1 MYFTVEK
8 ASRYI
13 RDLKRYIYD
22 DRIEISRFKMCEEDV
37 PGAFGLDFDD
47 SAWDGFE
54 VGSEWGRRDKT
65 AWFRTAIDIPEH
77 WMGRKVALYVIADST
92 REGGSGGSEAIL
104 FINGEAAQGLDAN
117 HREVCLLPEQ
127 IESGRLSIAI
137 KAFSGLKDEKRVF
150 RTAQLVRI
158 HEATEDLFFRA
169 YTVLQAIDTLPETD
183 YDRQSLVRFLNE
195 AINTID
201 FRKPGSEEFYA
212 SVARAN
218 ELLKARLKA
227 YKPETENKPVITAVG
242 HSHIDVA
249 WLWQLRHTR
258 EKCSRTFSTVNH
270 LMKQYPQYA
279 FVQST
284 PQLYEFIEQDY
295 PEIFAEMKKNIEAG
309 RWEVTG
315 GMWVEADCN
324 VPSGESLVR
333 QFLFGTRYMK
343 ERFGVEC
350 SVLWLPDVFGYSWAL
365 PQIIKKSGLK
375 YFMTTKISWSQYNRA
390 EYDTFMWRGLDGTEV
405 LTHFITAAEVA
416 KPRFFTY
423 NGTLTPA
430 SAKYTWEHYR
440 QKDINSELLLA
451 YGFGDGG
458 GGPTKEMIETGL
470 KMQELP
476 RIPEVR
482 FGKAEEFFDRLA
494 ARVHGNP
501 RLPVV
506 DGELYLEY
514 HRGTYT
520 SQARTKRNN
529 RRGEILLHNAELFS
543 DLASRCVG
551 GYEYPQEEINE
562 AWKIVLRNQF
572 HDILPGSSIHE
583 VYEDSE
589 KEFSRVFES
598 GTTLLSRS
606 LQAVADSVALR
617 GRKVVVFNP
626 LCWSR
631 GGTVRLPLT
640 DELTGMAV
648 ADETRSPLVTRVVD
662 CKSGRFLEIDVPSV
676 PGLGYRAFSLVQAS
690 DVTQRTPSI
699 AGNDGV
705 TVNGRC
711 AENRFFR
718 IELNRAGQIVSLYD
732 KEHGR
737 EVIPPGQAANVFQ
750 AFEDRPMRYDAWNIE
765 LYYKEKE
772 TVVDDLV
779 EWEVESHT
787 PEQAVIRFLWKLLD
801 STIEQRMV
809 VRRDSRRIDFRTRV
823 DWREHSILLK
833 VAFPVDV
840 RAARATYEIQFGN
853 VERPTHWNTSWDYA
867 RFETVGHKWADL
879 SERGYGVSLL
889 NDCKYGYDIKN
900 NVMRLTLIK
909 SGVEPDPMADQGEH
923 LFTYSIYPHAGDWF
937 EGETV
942 QQAYDLN
949 FELLAAVSDGPGGG
963 LPAEGAL
970 ATVEAGSTILETVKK
985 AEDDDSTVLR
995 FYEYGNRRDSVEVE
1009 FPYPVKAIEECDL
1022 MEKPIQTVGF
1032 SRSKL
1037 SFRIK
1042 PYEIKT
1048 FRVWF

>member
-1 MYFTVEK
+1 IKWELRRLYYRQRNYYEQHGRFC
-8 ASRYI
+8 AS
-13 RDLKRYIYD
+13 
-22 DRIEISRFKMCEEDV
+22 
-37 PGAFGLDFDD
+37 
-47 SAWDGFE
+47 FE
-54 VGSEWGRRDKT
+54 
-65 AWFRTAIDIPEH
+65 
-77 WMGRKVALYVIADST
+77 
-92 REGGSGGSEAIL
+92 
-104 FINGEAAQGLDAN
+104 
-117 HREVCLLPEQ
+117 
-127 IESGRLSIAI
+127 
-137 KAFSGLKDEKRVF
+137 
-150 RTAQLVRI
+150 
-158 HEATEDLFFRA
+158 
-169 YTVLQAIDTLPETD
+169 
-183 YDRQSLVRFLNE
+183 
-195 AINTID
+195 
-201 FRKPGSEEFYA
+201 
-212 SVARAN
+212 
-218 ELLKARLKA
+218 
-227 YKPETENKPVITAVG
+227 
-242 HSHIDVA
+242 
-249 WLWQLRHTR
+249 QLRGDDHWT
-258 EKCSRTFSTVNH
+258 
-270 LMKQYPQYA
+270 
-279 FVQST
+279 
-284 PQLYEFIEQDY
+284 IE
-295 PEIFAEMKKNIEAG
+295 P
-309 RWEVTG
+309 
-315 GMWVEADCN
+315 
-324 VPSGESLVR
+324 
-333 QFLFGTRYMK
+333 
-343 ERFGVEC
+343 
-350 SVLWLPDVFGYSWAL
+350 
-365 PQIIKKSGLK
+365 
-375 YFMTTKISWSQYNRA
+375 
-390 EYDTFMWRGLDGTEV
+390 
-405 LTHFITAAEVA
+405 
-416 KPRFFTY
+416 
-423 NGTLTPA
+423 
-430 SAKYTWEHYR
+430 
-440 QKDINSELLLA
+440 
-451 YGFGDGG
+451 
-458 GGPTKEMIETGL
+458 
-470 KMQELP
+470 
-476 RIPEVR
+476 
-482 FGKAEEFFDRLA
+482 
-494 ARVHGNP
+494 
-501 RLPVV
+501 
-506 DGELYLEY
+506 
-514 HRGTYT
+514 
-520 SQARTKRNN
+520 
-529 RRGEILLHNAELFS
+529 
-543 DLASRCVG
+543 
-551 GYEYPQEEINE
+551 
-562 AWKIVLRNQF
+562 
-572 HDILPGSSIHE
+572 
-583 VYEDSE
+583 
-589 KEFSRVFES
+589 
-598 GTTLLSRS
+598 
-606 LQAVADSVALR
+606 
-617 GRKVVVFNP
+617 
-626 LCWSR
+626 
-631 GGTVRLPLT
+631 
-640 DELTGMAV
+640 
-648 ADETRSPLVTRVVD
+648 
-662 CKSGRFLEIDVPSV
+662 EIDVPSV

-711 AENRFFR
+711 VENRFFR

-765 LYYKEKE
+765 LYYQEKE
-772 TVVDDLV
+772 IVVDDLV

-823 DWREHSILLK
+823 DWREHLILLK